1 MSVDIATYVHDL
13 AVAAKAASA
22 SLATASDEQRQEAVR
37 AMAAALR
44 NGVDSIVA
52 ANELDMSAAR
62 DAGTSAGLL
71 DRLLL
76 TPERVE
82 GMAAGLEK
90 LAELPDPVGR
100 VLDHRVLASGVHL
113 TRASVPLGL
122 VAMVYEA
129 RPNVTADAAGI
140 CIRTGNACI
149 LRGGSLAYHSCAMI
163 AELLADALEA
173 KGFPREAVSMI
184 ESTDREATGE
194 LMKLRG
200 VVDVLIPRGGAG
212 LIQRCVRESLVP
224 VIETGTGNC
233 HIYVHESAD
242 FDKAL
247 NIIVN
252 AKTQRVGVCNAAES
266 LLVDRAVADAFLPA
280 VVAVLHDHGVLIHGD
295 EATCAACADAG
306 FVEGDDYV
314 AATEEDWGREYLA
327 LEMSVKVVA
336 NEDEAIAHINRYG
349 TMHSEAIVAEDTD
362 ACERFLDAVDASAV
376 YANAST
382 RFTDGGEFGLGAE
395 IGISTQKLH
404 ARGPFAAEAL
414 TTYKYKLRGTGQVRP
429 KAPAQTKT
437 TTKVPVPFVVVLELS
452 LEGVAIG
459 SEGLH
464 GRDGAV
470 EELGELPAEHLSALR
485 NDVARAA
492 GGKALVLEL
501 LLERLGRKVHNTLAR
516 AHDDGGSDQAGELV
530 AGEQDL
536 LHLQLGLG
544 QRGVEI
550 GRVRL
555 DGANEIGRGALAL
568 EDLGRIDGVVHGVIL
583 MLLPI
588 QVVQQADDAPELLV
602 LGVELA
608 RKVAHSALDRLAM
621 GDVERV
627 FVVLVKQFKRAVAGD
642 SGGKRLCHRRLL
654 VLVGNDKNEYY

>member
-100 VLDHRVLASGVHL
+100 VLDHRVLASGVDL
-113 TRASVPLGL
+113 TRVSVPLGL

-163 AELLADALEA
+163 SELLADALET
-173 KGFPREAVSMI
+173 KGFPREAISMI

-200 VVDVLIPRGGAG
+200 IVDVLIPRGGAG

-266 LLVDRAVADAFLPA
+266 LLVDHAVANVFLPA

-306 FVEGDDYV
+306 LAEGDDYV

-336 NEDEAIAHINRYG
+336 NEDEAI
-349 TMHSEAIVAEDTD
+349 VAEDTD
-362 ACERFLDAVDASAV
+362 ACERFLDEVDASAV

-429 KAPAQTKT
+429 
-437 TTKVPVPFVVVLELS
+437 
-452 LEGVAIG
+452 
-459 SEGLH
+459 
-464 GRDGAV
+464 
-470 EELGELPAEHLSALR
+470 
-485 NDVARAA
+485 
-492 GGKALVLEL
+492 
-501 LLERLGRKVHNTLAR
+501 
-516 AHDDGGSDQAGELV
+516 
-530 AGEQDL
+530 
-536 LHLQLGLG
+536 
-544 QRGVEI
+544 
-550 GRVRL
+550 
-555 DGANEIGRGALAL
+555 
-568 EDLGRIDGVVHGVIL
+568 
-583 MLLPI
+583 
-588 QVVQQADDAPELLV
+588 
-602 LGVELA
+602 
-608 RKVAHSALDRLAM
+608 
-621 GDVERV
+621 
-627 FVVLVKQFKRAVAGD
+627 
-642 SGGKRLCHRRLL
+642 
-654 VLVGNDKNEYY
+654 